1 MPPIT
6 LNPGKTN
13 APSSSSMSTG
23 MWVRLCVH
31 VGLGLAQGRM
41 EVTWLVQC
49 QGVRLECN
57 GATWGPNMG

>member
-49 QGVRLECN
+49 QGVRL
-57 GATWGPNMG
+57 